1 MRCAPCGRLG
11 FATFSPPLRY
21 GENVAYAGNVER
33 ASKGILMKEL
43 PEIKS
48 KIKQFIDTYNFSEK
62 IRTWK
67 NHSDK
72 FHEIWKNYILP
83 GDAETGN
90 FDELVFMIDSNA
102 RGSTKSDEAVAR
114 TYIRYSTWY
123 RMFGDL
129 NENKSLKEIMNNI
142 FNTVDEND
150 LISLINKLFEEN
162 KNNKN
167 GLTGNSGV
175 ILNAMLFINNP
186 QYFISSVS
194 LRHRIDIIEYFT
206 LPQID
211 NFDNLS
217 YGEKIIQTNSII
229 LINFK
234 NIFDETN
241 LDIDPFIQ
249 PRLISDFIYS
259 NEVKEN
265 IWPKNDKSDENE
277 TNDDEPN
284 LEQQRFHLE
293 KYLEHF
299 LYTNWENTQLG
310 EKYEIIEED
319 GEPVSLQYRT
329 DIGNIDLLVKDKK
342 TGDYLVIELKRG
354 QTSDDTIG
362 QITRYMGWV
371 KENLAKNKKVK
382 GIIIAGNYDKKIKYS
397 LEMVKDIELFVYN
410 ISFSLEKHKT

>member
-1 MRCAPCGRLG
+1 
-11 FATFSPPLRY
+11 
-21 GENVAYAGNVER
+21 
-33 ASKGILMKEL
+33 MKEL
-43 PEIKS
+43 NEIKS

-62 IRTWK
+62 IKTWK

-72 FHEIWKNYILP
+72 FHEIWENYILP
-83 GDAETGN
+83 ANAETGN
-90 FDELVFMIDSNA
+90 FDELVFMLDSNA
-102 RGSTKSDEAVAR
+102 RGSTKSDEAVAK

-129 NENKSLKEIMNNI
+129 NEKKSLKEIMNNI
-142 FNTVDEND
+142 FNTIDENE

-167 GLTGNSGV
+167 GLTGNNGV
-175 ILNAMLFINNP
+175 ILNAILFINNP

-194 LRHRIDIIEYFT
+194 LKHRIDIIEYFK
-206 LPQID
+206 LPQIE

-217 YGEKIIQTNSII
+217 YGKKIIQTNSVI
-229 LINFK
+229 LNNFK
-234 NIFDETN
+234 KILDESNFDK
-241 LDIDPFIQ
+241 DPFIQ

-259 NEVKEN
+259 NYIKEN
-265 IWPKNDKSDENE
+265 IWPKNDKADVNE
-277 TNDDEPN
+277 TNDNDESN

-310 EKYEIIEED
+310 DKYEIIEED

-342 TGDYLVIELKRG
+342 SGDYLVIELKRG

-371 KENLAKNKKVK
+371 KENLAKNNKVK

-410 ISFSLEKHKT
+410 INFSLEKHKT